1 MRHLGIRLG
10 LLDLHGV
17 LGDDA
22 YLARSINV
30 LCNGSASRSFM
41 LSQQRFDHV
50 PTSSSYE
57 LIRADNSPDTV
68 GSAALNAS
76 APQVTFLASFA

>member
-22 YLARSINV
+22 HLARSIKFYR
-30 LCNGSASRSFM
+30 NGSVSRSFM
-41 LSQQRFDHV
+41 LSQQRFDYV
-50 PTSSSYE
+50 PTSSWLE

-76 APQVTFLASFA
+76 APQVTFLAPSA